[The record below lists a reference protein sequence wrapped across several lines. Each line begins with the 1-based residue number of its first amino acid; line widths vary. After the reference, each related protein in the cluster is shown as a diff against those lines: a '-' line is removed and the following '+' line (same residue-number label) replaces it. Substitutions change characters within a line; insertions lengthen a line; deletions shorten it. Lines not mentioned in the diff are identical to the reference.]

1 MPVIKVRENEPF
13 DVALRRFKRSCEKA
27 GILSEVRSREFYE
40 KPTTIRKRA
49 KASAVKRHAK
59 KLSAKRTSYPPV
71 LIKGS
76 CRVAEGSTQDQQKLA
91 MLAKDKARL
100 GAIRLLMA
108 EIKQR
113 EVDTRVELNDQDILA
128 VVTKMVKQRRDSISQ
143 FEAAGRQDLADKES
157 AEIVVLQEFLPQ
169 QLTAAEIAALIEQ
182 AIAESGA
189 AVMADMGK
197 VMAVLK
203 PKIQGRA
210 DVGAVSAQVKTR
222 LA

>member
-1 MPVIKVRENEPF
+1 MPLK
-13 DVALRRFKRSCEKA
+13 DQLK
-27 GILSEVRSREFYE
+27 
-40 KPTTIRKRA
+40 
-49 KASAVKRHAK
+49 
-59 KLSAKRTSYPPV
+59 
-71 LIKGS
+71 
-76 CRVAEGSTQDQQKLA
+76 DQQKLA
-91 MLAKDKARL
+91 MLARDKARL

-113 EVDTRVELNDQDILA
+113 EVDTRVELNDEDILA

-157 AEIVVLQEFLPQ
+157 AEILVLQEFLPQ
-169 QLTAAEIAALIEQ
+169 QLTAEEIAVLIEQ
-182 AIAESGA
+182 AITESGA

>member
-1 MPVIKVRENEPF
+1 MSLK
-13 DVALRRFKRSCEKA
+13 DQLK
-27 GILSEVRSREFYE
+27 
-40 KPTTIRKRA
+40 
-49 KASAVKRHAK
+49 
-59 KLSAKRTSYPPV
+59 
-71 LIKGS
+71 
-76 CRVAEGSTQDQQKLA
+76 DQQKLA
-91 MLAKDKARL
+91 MLARDKARL
-100 GAIRLLMA
+100 GTIRLLMA

-113 EVDTRVELNDQDILA
+113 EVDSRIELNDEDILA
-128 VVTKMVKQRRDSISQ
+128 VVIKMVKQRRDSISQ

-169 QLTAAEIAALIEQ
+169 QLTADEIAALIEQ
-182 AIAESGA
+182 AITESGA

-203 PKIQGRA
+203 PKVQGRA

>member
-1 MPVIKVRENEPF
+1 MPLK
-13 DVALRRFKRSCEKA
+13 DQLK
-27 GILSEVRSREFYE
+27 
-40 KPTTIRKRA
+40 
-49 KASAVKRHAK
+49 
-59 KLSAKRTSYPPV
+59 
-71 LIKGS
+71 
-76 CRVAEGSTQDQQKLA
+76 DQQKLA
-91 MLAKDKARL
+91 MLARDKARL

-113 EVDTRVELNDQDILA
+113 EVDTRIELNDEDILA

-169 QLTAAEIAALIEQ
+169 QLTADEIVALIEQ
-182 AIAESGA
+182 AITESGA

>member
-1 MPVIKVRENEPF
+1 MSLK
-13 DVALRRFKRSCEKA
+13 DQLK
-27 GILSEVRSREFYE
+27 
-40 KPTTIRKRA
+40 
-49 KASAVKRHAK
+49 
-59 KLSAKRTSYPPV
+59 
-71 LIKGS
+71 
-76 CRVAEGSTQDQQKLA
+76 DQQKLA

-100 GAIRLLMA
+100 GAIRLVMA

-113 EVDTRVELNDQDILA
+113 EVDTRIELNDEGILA

-169 QLTAAEIAALIEQ
+169 QLTADEIAALIEQ
-182 AIAESGA
+182 AITESGA

>member
-1 MPVIKVRENEPF
+1 VSLK
-13 DVALRRFKRSCEKA
+13 DQLK
-27 GILSEVRSREFYE
+27 
-40 KPTTIRKRA
+40 
-49 KASAVKRHAK
+49 
-59 KLSAKRTSYPPV
+59 
-71 LIKGS
+71 
-76 CRVAEGSTQDQQKLA
+76 DQQKLA
-91 MLAKDKARL
+91 MLARDKARL
-100 GAIRLLMA
+100 GTIRLLMA

-113 EVDTRVELNDQDILA
+113 EVDSRIELNDNDEDILA
-128 VVTKMVKQRRDSISQ
+128 VVIKMVKQRRDSISQ

-169 QLTAAEIAALIEQ
+169 QLTADEIAALIEQ
-182 AIAESGA
+182 AITESGA

>member
-1 MPVIKVRENEPF
+1 MK
-13 DVALRRFKRSCEKA
+13 DQLK
-27 GILSEVRSREFYE
+27 
-40 KPTTIRKRA
+40 
-49 KASAVKRHAK
+49 
-59 KLSAKRTSYPPV
+59 
-71 LIKGS
+71 
-76 CRVAEGSTQDQQKLA
+76 DQQKLA

-113 EVDTRVELNDQDILA
+113 EVDTRVELNDEDILA

-157 AEIVVLQEFLPQ
+157 AEILVLQEFLPQ
-169 QLTAAEIAALIEQ
+169 QLTAEEIAVLIEQ
-182 AIAESGA
+182 AITESGA

>member
-1 MPVIKVRENEPF
+1 MSLK
-13 DVALRRFKRSCEKA
+13 DQLK
-27 GILSEVRSREFYE
+27 
-40 KPTTIRKRA
+40 
-49 KASAVKRHAK
+49 
-59 KLSAKRTSYPPV
+59 
-71 LIKGS
+71 
-76 CRVAEGSTQDQQKLA
+76 DQQKLA

-113 EVDTRVELNDQDILA
+113 EVDTRIELNDEDILA

-169 QLTAAEIAALIEQ
+169 QLTADEIAALIEQ
-182 AIAESGA
+182 AITESGA

-197 VMAVLK
+197 VMAALK

>member
-1 MPVIKVRENEPF
+1 MSLK
-13 DVALRRFKRSCEKA
+13 DQLK
-27 GILSEVRSREFYE
+27 
-40 KPTTIRKRA
+40 
-49 KASAVKRHAK
+49 
-59 KLSAKRTSYPPV
+59 
-71 LIKGS
+71 
-76 CRVAEGSTQDQQKLA
+76 DQQKLA
-91 MLAKDKARL
+91 MLARDKARL
-100 GAIRLLMA
+100 GTIRLLMA

-113 EVDTRVELNDQDILA
+113 EVDSRIELNDEDILA

-169 QLTAAEIAALIEQ
+169 QLTADEIAALIEQ
-182 AIAESGA
+182 AITESGA

-197 VMAVLK
+197 VMVVLK

>member
-1 MPVIKVRENEPF
+1 MSLKDR
-13 DVALRRFKRSCEKA
+13 LK
-27 GILSEVRSREFYE
+27 
-40 KPTTIRKRA
+40 
-49 KASAVKRHAK
+49 
-59 KLSAKRTSYPPV
+59 
-71 LIKGS
+71 
-76 CRVAEGSTQDQQKLA
+76 DQQKLA
-91 MLAKDKARL
+91 MLAKEKARL

-113 EVDTRVELNDQDILA
+113 EVDTRVELNDEDILA

-157 AEIVVLQEFLPQ
+157 AEILVLQEFLPQ
-169 QLTAAEIAALIEQ
+169 QLTAEEIAVLIEQ
-182 AIAESGA
+182 AITESGA

>member
-1 MPVIKVRENEPF
+1 
-13 DVALRRFKRSCEKA
+13 
-27 GILSEVRSREFYE
+27 
-40 KPTTIRKRA
+40 
-49 KASAVKRHAK
+49 
-59 KLSAKRTSYPPV
+59 
-71 LIKGS
+71 
-76 CRVAEGSTQDQQKLA
+76 

-113 EVDTRVELNDQDILA
+113 EVDTRIELNDEDILA

-169 QLTAAEIAALIEQ
+169 QLTADEIAALIEQ
-182 AIAESGA
+182 AITESGA

>member
-1 MPVIKVRENEPF
+1 MSLK
-13 DVALRRFKRSCEKA
+13 DQLK
-27 GILSEVRSREFYE
+27 
-40 KPTTIRKRA
+40 
-49 KASAVKRHAK
+49 
-59 KLSAKRTSYPPV
+59 
-71 LIKGS
+71 
-76 CRVAEGSTQDQQKLA
+76 DQQKLA

-169 QLTAAEIAALIEQ
+169 QLTAAEIAVLIEQ

-189 AVMADMGK
+189 AIMADMGK

-210 DVGAVSAQVKTR
+210 DIGAVSAQVKTR

>member
-1 MPVIKVRENEPF
+1 MSLK
-13 DVALRRFKRSCEKA
+13 DQLK
-27 GILSEVRSREFYE
+27 
-40 KPTTIRKRA
+40 
-49 KASAVKRHAK
+49 
-59 KLSAKRTSYPPV
+59 
-71 LIKGS
+71 
-76 CRVAEGSTQDQQKLA
+76 DQQKLA

-113 EVDTRVELNDQDILA
+113 EVDTRIELNDEDILA

-169 QLTAAEIAALIEQ
+169 QLMADEVAALIEQ
-182 AIAESGA
+182 AITESGA

>member
-1 MPVIKVRENEPF
+1 MSLK
-13 DVALRRFKRSCEKA
+13 DQLK
-27 GILSEVRSREFYE
+27 
-40 KPTTIRKRA
+40 
-49 KASAVKRHAK
+49 
-59 KLSAKRTSYPPV
+59 
-71 LIKGS
+71 
-76 CRVAEGSTQDQQKLA
+76 DQQKLA

-113 EVDTRVELNDQDILA
+113 EVDTRVELNDEEILA

-157 AEIVVLQEFLPQ
+157 AEILVLQEFLPQ
-169 QLTAAEIAALIEQ
+169 QLTADEIASLIEQ
-182 AIAESGA
+182 AIAQSGA

>member
-1 MPVIKVRENEPF
+1 MSLK
-13 DVALRRFKRSCEKA
+13 DQLK
-27 GILSEVRSREFYE
+27 
-40 KPTTIRKRA
+40 
-49 KASAVKRHAK
+49 
-59 KLSAKRTSYPPV
+59 
-71 LIKGS
+71 
-76 CRVAEGSTQDQQKLA
+76 DQQKLA
-91 MLAKDKARL
+91 MLAKDKQRL

-113 EVDTRVELNDQDILA
+113 EVDTRVELDDQDILA

-157 AEIVVLQEFLPQ
+157 AEIAVLQEFLPQ

-203 PKIQGRA
+203 QKIQGRA

>member
-1 MPVIKVRENEPF
+1 MSLK
-13 DVALRRFKRSCEKA
+13 DQLK
-27 GILSEVRSREFYE
+27 
-40 KPTTIRKRA
+40 
-49 KASAVKRHAK
+49 
-59 KLSAKRTSYPPV
+59 
-71 LIKGS
+71 
-76 CRVAEGSTQDQQKLA
+76 DQQKLA

-113 EVDTRVELNDQDILA
+113 EVDTRIELNDEDILA

-157 AEIVVLQEFLPQ
+157 TEIVVLQEFLPQ
-169 QLTAAEIAALIEQ
+169 QLTADEIAALIEQ
-182 AIAESGA
+182 AITESGA

-210 DVGAVSAQVKTR
+210 DVGTVSALVKTR

>member
-1 MPVIKVRENEPF
+1 MSLK
-13 DVALRRFKRSCEKA
+13 DQLK
-27 GILSEVRSREFYE
+27 
-40 KPTTIRKRA
+40 
-49 KASAVKRHAK
+49 
-59 KLSAKRTSYPPV
+59 
-71 LIKGS
+71 
-76 CRVAEGSTQDQQKLA
+76 DQQKLA

-113 EVDTRVELNDQDILA
+113 EVDTRIELNDEDILA

-169 QLTAAEIAALIEQ
+169 QLTADQIAALIEQ
-182 AIAESGA
+182 AITESGA

-197 VMAVLK
+197 LMAVLK

>member
-1 MPVIKVRENEPF
+1 MSLK
-13 DVALRRFKRSCEKA
+13 DQLK
-27 GILSEVRSREFYE
+27 
-40 KPTTIRKRA
+40 
-49 KASAVKRHAK
+49 
-59 KLSAKRTSYPPV
+59 
-71 LIKGS
+71 
-76 CRVAEGSTQDQQKLA
+76 DQQKLA
-91 MLAKDKARL
+91 MLAKDKQRL

-113 EVDTRVELNDQDILA
+113 EVDTRVELDDQDILA

-169 QLTAAEIAALIEQ
+169 QLDAGEIAALIEQ

>member
-1 MPVIKVRENEPF
+1 MSLK
-13 DVALRRFKRSCEKA
+13 DQLK
-27 GILSEVRSREFYE
+27 
-40 KPTTIRKRA
+40 
-49 KASAVKRHAK
+49 
-59 KLSAKRTSYPPV
+59 
-71 LIKGS
+71 
-76 CRVAEGSTQDQQKLA
+76 DQQKLA
-91 MLAKDKARL
+91 MLAKDKQRL

-113 EVDTRVELNDQDILA
+113 EVDTRVELDDQDILA

-157 AEIVVLQEFLPQ
+157 AEIAVLQEFLPQ

-197 VMAVLK
+197 VMAVLR

>member
-1 MPVIKVRENEPF
+1 MSLK
-13 DVALRRFKRSCEKA
+13 DQLK
-27 GILSEVRSREFYE
+27 
-40 KPTTIRKRA
+40 
-49 KASAVKRHAK
+49 
-59 KLSAKRTSYPPV
+59 
-71 LIKGS
+71 
-76 CRVAEGSTQDQQKLA
+76 DQQKLA
-91 MLAKDKARL
+91 MLARDKARL

-113 EVDTRVELNDQDILA
+113 EVDTRIELNDEDILA

-143 FEAAGRQDLADKES
+143 FEAASRQDLADKES
-157 AEIVVLQEFLPQ
+157 AEILVLQEFLPQ
-169 QLTAAEIAALIEQ
+169 QLTADEIAALIEQ
-182 AIAESGA
+182 AITESGA

>member
-1 MPVIKVRENEPF
+1 MSLK
-13 DVALRRFKRSCEKA
+13 DQLK
-27 GILSEVRSREFYE
+27 
-40 KPTTIRKRA
+40 
-49 KASAVKRHAK
+49 
-59 KLSAKRTSYPPV
+59 
-71 LIKGS
+71 
-76 CRVAEGSTQDQQKLA
+76 DQQKLA
-91 MLAKDKARL
+91 MLAKDKQRL

-113 EVDTRVELNDQDILA
+113 EVDTRVELDDQDILA
-128 VVTKMVKQRRDSISQ
+128 VVTKMVKQCRDSISQ

>member
-1 MPVIKVRENEPF
+1 MSLK
-13 DVALRRFKRSCEKA
+13 DQLK
-27 GILSEVRSREFYE
+27 
-40 KPTTIRKRA
+40 
-49 KASAVKRHAK
+49 
-59 KLSAKRTSYPPV
+59 
-71 LIKGS
+71 
-76 CRVAEGSTQDQQKLA
+76 DQQKLA

-113 EVDTRVELNDQDILA
+113 EVDTRVELNDEDILA

-157 AEIVVLQEFLPQ
+157 AEILVLQEFLPQ
-169 QLTAAEIAALIEQ
+169 QLTAEEIVVLIEQ
-182 AIAESGA
+182 AITESGA

>member
-1 MPVIKVRENEPF
+1 MSLK
-13 DVALRRFKRSCEKA
+13 DQLK
-27 GILSEVRSREFYE
+27 
-40 KPTTIRKRA
+40 
-49 KASAVKRHAK
+49 
-59 KLSAKRTSYPPV
+59 
-71 LIKGS
+71 
-76 CRVAEGSTQDQQKLA
+76 DQQKLA

-113 EVDTRVELNDQDILA
+113 EVDTRIELNDEDILA

-169 QLTAAEIAALIEQ
+169 QLTADEIAALIEQ
-182 AIAESGA
+182 AITECGA

>member
-1 MPVIKVRENEPF
+1 MSLK
-13 DVALRRFKRSCEKA
+13 DQLK
-27 GILSEVRSREFYE
+27 
-40 KPTTIRKRA
+40 
-49 KASAVKRHAK
+49 
-59 KLSAKRTSYPPV
+59 
-71 LIKGS
+71 
-76 CRVAEGSTQDQQKLA
+76 DQQKLA
-91 MLAKDKARL
+91 MLARDKTRL

-113 EVDTRVELNDQDILA
+113 EVDTRIELNDEDILA

-157 AEIVVLQEFLPQ
+157 AEILVLQEFLPQ
-169 QLTAAEIAALIEQ
+169 QLTADEIAALIEQ
-182 AIAESGA
+182 AITESGA

>member
-1 MPVIKVRENEPF
+1 MSLK
-13 DVALRRFKRSCEKA
+13 DQLK
-27 GILSEVRSREFYE
+27 
-40 KPTTIRKRA
+40 
-49 KASAVKRHAK
+49 
-59 KLSAKRTSYPPV
+59 
-71 LIKGS
+71 
-76 CRVAEGSTQDQQKLA
+76 DQQKLA

-113 EVDTRVELNDQDILA
+113 EVDTRVELGDQEILA
-128 VVTKMVKQRRDSISQ
+128 VVTKMVKQRRDSITQ

-169 QLTAAEIAALIEQ
+169 QLTEAEIDALIEQ
-182 AIAESGA
+182 AVAESGA

>member
-1 MPVIKVRENEPF
+1 MK
-13 DVALRRFKRSCEKA
+13 DQLK
-27 GILSEVRSREFYE
+27 
-40 KPTTIRKRA
+40 
-49 KASAVKRHAK
+49 
-59 KLSAKRTSYPPV
+59 
-71 LIKGS
+71 
-76 CRVAEGSTQDQQKLA
+76 DQQKLA

-189 AVMADMGK
+189 AVMADMGN

>member
-1 MPVIKVRENEPF
+1 MSLK
-13 DVALRRFKRSCEKA
+13 DQLK
-27 GILSEVRSREFYE
+27 
-40 KPTTIRKRA
+40 
-49 KASAVKRHAK
+49 
-59 KLSAKRTSYPPV
+59 
-71 LIKGS
+71 
-76 CRVAEGSTQDQQKLA
+76 DQQKLA

-113 EVDTRVELNDQDILA
+113 EVDTRIELNDEDILA

-169 QLTAAEIAALIEQ
+169 QLTADEIAALIEQ
-182 AIAESGA
+182 AITESGA
-189 AVMADMGK
+189 AIMADMGK

>member
-1 MPVIKVRENEPF
+1 MSLK
-13 DVALRRFKRSCEKA
+13 DQLK
-27 GILSEVRSREFYE
+27 
-40 KPTTIRKRA
+40 
-49 KASAVKRHAK
+49 
-59 KLSAKRTSYPPV
+59 
-71 LIKGS
+71 
-76 CRVAEGSTQDQQKLA
+76 DQQKLA
-91 MLAKDKARL
+91 MLARDKARL

-113 EVDTRVELNDQDILA
+113 EVDTRIELNDKDILA

-157 AEIVVLQEFLPQ
+157 AEILVLQEFLPQ
-169 QLTAAEIAALIEQ
+169 QLTADEIAALIEQ
-182 AIAESGA
+182 AITESGA

>member
-1 MPVIKVRENEPF
+1 MSLMNQLK
-13 DVALRRFKRSCEKA
+13 
-27 GILSEVRSREFYE
+27 
-40 KPTTIRKRA
+40 
-49 KASAVKRHAK
+49 
-59 KLSAKRTSYPPV
+59 
-71 LIKGS
+71 
-76 CRVAEGSTQDQQKLA
+76 DQQKLA

-113 EVDTRVELNDQDILA
+113 EVDTRIELNDEDILA

-169 QLTAAEIAALIEQ
+169 QLTADEIAALIEQ
-182 AIAESGA
+182 AITESGA

>member
-1 MPVIKVRENEPF
+1 MSLK
-13 DVALRRFKRSCEKA
+13 DQLK
-27 GILSEVRSREFYE
+27 
-40 KPTTIRKRA
+40 
-49 KASAVKRHAK
+49 
-59 KLSAKRTSYPPV
+59 
-71 LIKGS
+71 
-76 CRVAEGSTQDQQKLA
+76 DQQKLA
-91 MLAKDKARL
+91 MFAKDKARL

-113 EVDTRVELNDQDILA
+113 EVDTRIELNDEDILA

-169 QLTAAEIAALIEQ
+169 QLTADEIAALIEQ
-182 AIAESGA
+182 AITESGA

>member
-1 MPVIKVRENEPF
+1 MSLK
-13 DVALRRFKRSCEKA
+13 DQLK
-27 GILSEVRSREFYE
+27 
-40 KPTTIRKRA
+40 
-49 KASAVKRHAK
+49 
-59 KLSAKRTSYPPV
+59 
-71 LIKGS
+71 
-76 CRVAEGSTQDQQKLA
+76 DQQKLA
-91 MLAKDKARL
+91 MLARDKARL
-100 GAIRLLMA
+100 GTIRLLMA

-113 EVDTRVELNDQDILA
+113 EVDTRIELNDEDILA

-143 FEAAGRQDLADKES
+143 FEAAGRQDLTDKES

-169 QLTAAEIAALIEQ
+169 QLTADQIAALIEQ
-182 AIAESGA
+182 AITESGA

>member
-1 MPVIKVRENEPF
+1 MSLK
-13 DVALRRFKRSCEKA
+13 DQLK
-27 GILSEVRSREFYE
+27 
-40 KPTTIRKRA
+40 
-49 KASAVKRHAK
+49 
-59 KLSAKRTSYPPV
+59 
-71 LIKGS
+71 
-76 CRVAEGSTQDQQKLA
+76 DQQKLA

-113 EVDTRVELNDQDILA
+113 EVDTRIELNDEDILA

-169 QLTAAEIAALIEQ
+169 QLTADEIAALIEQ
-182 AIAESGA
+182 AITESGA

-210 DVGAVSAQVKTR
+210 DVGAVSAQVKTS

>member
-1 MPVIKVRENEPF
+1 MK
-13 DVALRRFKRSCEKA
+13 DQLK
-27 GILSEVRSREFYE
+27 
-40 KPTTIRKRA
+40 
-49 KASAVKRHAK
+49 
-59 KLSAKRTSYPPV
+59 
-71 LIKGS
+71 
-76 CRVAEGSTQDQQKLA
+76 DQQKLA
-91 MLAKDKARL
+91 MLARDKARL

-113 EVDTRVELNDQDILA
+113 EVDSRIELNDEDILA

-169 QLTAAEIAALIEQ
+169 QLTAEEIAALIEQ
-182 AIAESGA
+182 AITESGA

>member
-1 MPVIKVRENEPF
+1 MSLK
-13 DVALRRFKRSCEKA
+13 DQLK
-27 GILSEVRSREFYE
+27 
-40 KPTTIRKRA
+40 
-49 KASAVKRHAK
+49 
-59 KLSAKRTSYPPV
+59 
-71 LIKGS
+71 
-76 CRVAEGSTQDQQKLA
+76 DQQKLA
-91 MLAKDKARL
+91 MLARDKARL
-100 GAIRLLMA
+100 GTIRLLMA

-113 EVDTRVELNDQDILA
+113 EVDTRIELNDEDILA

-169 QLTAAEIAALIEQ
+169 QLTADEIAALIEQ
-182 AIAESGA
+182 AITESGA

>member
-1 MPVIKVRENEPF
+1 MSLK
-13 DVALRRFKRSCEKA
+13 DQLK
-27 GILSEVRSREFYE
+27 
-40 KPTTIRKRA
+40 
-49 KASAVKRHAK
+49 
-59 KLSAKRTSYPPV
+59 
-71 LIKGS
+71 
-76 CRVAEGSTQDQQKLA
+76 DQQKLA
-91 MLAKDKARL
+91 MLAKDKPRL

-113 EVDTRVELNDQDILA
+113 EVDTRVELNDEDIFA

-169 QLTAAEIAALIEQ
+169 QLTADEIAALIEQ